1 MCQYTSRFGTRDGR
15 RLAWLAG
22 AWLLAGCRASGPVP
36 QPRQEG
42 QPLVLTH
49 VGVFDPRAGV
59 VLRDRAILIEGR
71 FVRSLA
77 SAESLPVPRGART
90 IDGHG
95 KVVIP
100 GLWDMHVHLVL
111 EGSAAPLQYVAHGV
125 TTVRDMGGRFE
136 DVDALRRAIA
146 SGALVGPRIFA
157 TGPQI
162 ENAGAMV
169 EILRGATAAD
179 SARARRDRLVLS
191 TPAEASRAI
200 DSLATLGV
208 DAIKA
213 RDFADA
219 STYWAIANAARR
231 NGITLVGHA
240 PFGLDVDPIALADS
254 GQRSLEHWYFPT
266 DLPSRPRAEYER
278 IVAAYARKG
287 TALVPTLDAWRQ
299 HRFTVDSLVRMQAA
313 MRRDARAANVPD
325 VLWRNWE
332 QDLERRRHER
342 DGRPATAAELAGW
355 NRVLDEFAQQ
365 AHTLLEKGVPILAG
379 SDIPFARFSGEAL
392 QDEVVLLVRDGGLTP
407 AEAITSATLAPARF
421 LGLAD
426 SLGTLAPG
434 MVADLVVLDQDPTVN
449 IENIRRVRAVM
460 RNGRWVWGR
469 VR

>member
-1 MCQYTSRFGTRDGR
+1 
-15 RLAWLAG
+15 
-22 AWLLAGCRASGPVP
+22 
-36 QPRQEG
+36 
-42 QPLVLTH
+42 
-49 VGVFDPRAGV
+49 VFDPRAGV

-111 EGSAAPLQYVAHGV
+111 EGAAAPSQYVAHGV

-299 HRFTVDSLVRMQAA
+299 HRFTVDSLGRMQAA

-460 RNGRWVWGR
+460 RDGRWLWGR
-469 VR
+469 LQ

>member
-1 MCQYTSRFGTRDGR
+1 M
-15 RLAWLAG
+15 WLIGACLVAACHAG
-22 AWLLAGCRASGPVP
+22 GPVS
-36 QPRQEG
+36 QSRQEA

-59 VLRDRAILIEGR
+59 VLPDRSILIEGR

-77 SAESLPVPRGART
+77 PAESLSIPRGAHT
-90 IDGHG
+90 IDGRG
-95 KVVIP
+95 RVVIP

-111 EGSAAPLQYVAHGV
+111 EGHAAVTQYVAHGV

-146 SGALVGPRIFA
+146 SGALAGPRIFA

-162 ENAGAMV
+162 ENAAAVADM
-169 EILRGATAAD
+169 LKDATADD
-179 SARARRDRLVLS
+179 SLRARRDRLVLS
-191 TPAEASRAI
+191 TPAVAARAV
-200 DSLATLGV
+200 DSLAKLGV

-219 STYWAIANAARR
+219 ATYWAIANAARR
-231 NGITLVGHA
+231 NGIALVGHA

-266 DLPSRPRAEYER
+266 DLPTRPRAEYER
-278 IVAAYARKG
+278 IVAAYARNG

-299 HRFTVDSLVRMQAA
+299 HRFTADSLVRMRAA
-313 MRRDARAANVPD
+313 MRRDARAADVPD

-332 QDLERRRHER
+332 KDLERRRHER

-355 NRVLDEFAQQ
+355 NRVLDEFARQ
-365 AHTLLEKGVPILAG
+365 AHSLLEKGVPILAG
-379 SDIPFARFSGEAL
+379 SDIPFARFSGEGL
-392 QDEVVLLVRDGGLTP
+392 QDELVLLVRDGGFTP
-407 AEAITSATLAPARF
+407 VEAIRSATLAPARF

-460 RNGRWVWGR
+460 RNGRWLWGR